1 MSIAK
6 IKERTFEIIEKGKDG
21 DRASKIFDD
30 FIIGLIFINVLS
42 IFLETFSIKNEVS
55 LSFRYIEVFSVIIFT
70 IEYALR
76 LWTAPLLFPD
86 KTKPAATI
94 KYIFSFMALIDL
106 LAILPF
112 YFPFFI
118 KIDLRILRALRLV
131 RLFRLFKM
139 NRYTKA
145 LSSVFAVLKSK
156 SQELISSIFVVFIL
170 MLISSVFMYTIE
182 SPVQPDVFQNGFSGI
197 WWAVATF
204 TTVGYGDIYP
214 ITTAGRILSM
224 IMAVLGIA
232 LVAVPTGII
241 SSGFI
246 EQNSCKCD
254 NTDIEDISVQLKTLK
269 ELFES
274 DLIDEEEYK
283 HKKAQILGI

>member
-1 MSIAK
+1 MN
-6 IKERTFEIIEKGKDG
+6 IKKRIFEIIEKGQDG
-21 DRASKIFDD
+21 DKASKIFDN
-30 FIIGLIFINVLS
+30 FIILLICINVISIFI
-42 IFLETFSIKNEVS
+42 ETFSISEDVS
-55 LSFRYIEVFSVIIFT
+55 HIFKIIEIFSVIVFT
-70 IEYALR
+70 IEYILR
-76 LWTAPLLFPD
+76 VWTAPFLYPNSS
-86 KTKPAATI
+86 KIKATF

-139 NRYTKA
+139 NRYTSALTTVFTVIKNKA
-145 LSSVFAVLKSK
+145 S
-156 SQELISSIFVVFIL
+156 ELISSIFVVFIL

-182 SPVQPDVFQNGFSGI
+182 SPVQPEIFKNGFSGL

-241 SSGFI
+241 SSGFM
-246 EQNSCKCD
+246 ELNEKSC
-254 NTDIEDISVQLKTLK
+254 
-269 ELFES
+269 
-274 DLIDEEEYK
+274 DEK
-283 HKKAQILGI
+283 HFCPYCGKKLD

>member
-1 MSIAK
+1 MKMEK
-6 IKERTFEIIEKGKDG
+6 IKQRTFEIIEKGKVG
-21 DRASKIFDD
+21 DKASKIFDI
-30 FIIGLIFINVLS
+30 FIISLICINVFS
-42 IFLETFSIKNEVS
+42 VFLDTFTPNGVQSAAFKW
-55 LSFRYIEVFSVIIFT
+55 IEVISVIIFT
-70 IEYALR
+70 IEYLLR
-76 LWTAPLLFPD
+76 VWTAPLLFPEKS
-86 KTKPAATI
+86 KTKATV

-118 KIDLRILRALRLV
+118 KIDLRVLRSLRLI

-139 NRYTKA
+139 NRYTNA
-145 LSSVFAVLKSK
+145 LSTVIQVMKNK
-156 SQELISSIFVVFIL
+156 GHELLSSIFVVFIL

-182 SPVQPDVFQNGFSGI
+182 SPVQPEVFQNGFSGL

-214 ITTAGRILSM
+214 ITVAGKILSM
-224 IMAVLGIA
+224 IMAILGIA

-246 EQNSCKCD
+246 ELNSECKNNNEKHFCPYCG
-254 NTDIEDISVQLKTLK
+254 KK
-269 ELFES
+269 
-274 DLIDEEEYK
+274 ID
-283 HKKAQILGI
+283 

>member
-1 MSIAK
+1 MKYNK
-6 IKERTFEIIEKGKDG
+6 IKQRIFEIIEKSRDG
-21 DRASKIFDD
+21 DKASKIFDD
-30 FIIGLIFINVLS
+30 FIIVLICINVISIFI
-42 IFLETFSIKNEVS
+42 ETFSISEQ
-55 LSFRYIEVFSVIIFT
+55 LSTVFRWIEVISVIIFT
-70 IEYALR
+70 IEYLLR
-76 LWTAPLLFPD
+76 VWTASLLHPELS
-86 KTKPAATI
+86 KLRATV

-139 NRYTKA
+139 NRYTSALTTVFTVIKNKA
-145 LSSVFAVLKSK
+145 S
-156 SQELISSIFVVFIL
+156 ELISSIFVVFIL

-182 SPVQPDVFQNGFSGI
+182 SPVQPEIFKNGFSGL

-241 SSGFI
+241 SSGFM
-246 EQNSCKCD
+246 ELNEKSC
-254 NTDIEDISVQLKTLK
+254 
-269 ELFES
+269 
-274 DLIDEEEYK
+274 DEK
-283 HKKAQILGI
+283 HFCPYCGKKLD

>member
-1 MSIAK
+1 M
-6 IKERTFEIIEKGKDG
+6 TFKW
-21 DRASKIFDD
+21 
-30 FIIGLIFINVLS
+30 
-42 IFLETFSIKNEVS
+42 
-55 LSFRYIEVFSVIIFT
+55 IEVVSVIIFT
-70 IEYALR
+70 IEYLLR
-76 LWTAPLLFPD
+76 VWTAPYLFPD
-86 KTKPAATI
+86 KTKLKATI

-118 KIDLRILRALRLV
+118 KIDLRILRSLRLI

-139 NRYTKA
+139 NRYTNA
-145 LSSVFAVLKSK
+145 LRTVIQVMKNK
-156 SQELISSIFVVFIL
+156 VHELISSIFVVFIL

-182 SPVQPDVFQNGFSGI
+182 SPVQPEVFKNGFSGL

-214 ITTAGRILSM
+214 ITVVGKIISM
-224 IMAVLGIA
+224 IMAILGIA

-246 EQNSCKCD
+246 ELNSGKKDCNNKHFCPYCG
-254 NTDIEDISVQLKTLK
+254 KK
-269 ELFES
+269 
-274 DLIDEEEYK
+274 ID
-283 HKKAQILGI
+283 

>member
-1 MSIAK
+1 MRFSMK
-6 IKERTFEIIEKGKDG
+6 SVQIKERIFEIIEKGKEG
-21 DRASKIFDD
+21 DITSKIFDD
-30 FIIGLIFINVLS
+30 FIIGLICINVFS
-42 IFLETFSIKNEVS
+42 IFLETFSIEKEVS
-55 LSFRYIEVFSVIIFT
+55 AVFKWIEIISVIIFT
-70 IEYALR
+70 IEYLLR
-76 LWTAPLLFPD
+76 LWTAPLLFPE
-86 KTKPAATI
+86 KSKLIATI

-106 LAILPF
+106 FAILPF

-145 LSSVFAVLKSK
+145 MSNVFSVLKNK
-156 SQELISSIFVVFIL
+156 SRELLSSIFVVFIL

-182 SPVQPDVFQNGFSGI
+182 SPVQPEVFKNGFSGI

-214 ITTAGRILSM
+214 VTTAGKIISM
-224 IMAVLGIA
+224 IMAILGIA

-246 EQNSCKCD
+246 EL
-254 NTDIEDISVQLKTLK
+254 NTK
-269 ELFES
+269 EKDDAE
-274 DLIDEEEYK
+274 K
-283 HKKAQILGI
+283 HYCPYCGRKLD

>member
-1 MSIAK
+1 MFR
-6 IKERTFEIIEKGKDG
+6 KEIYLQRKKPLFQRSEFFMKYEKVKRRAFEIIEKSRDG
-21 DRASKIFDD
+21 DKASTFFDR
-30 FIIGLIFINVLS
+30 FIIILICINVISIFI
-42 IFLETFSIKNEVS
+42 ETFSITNEAATV
-55 LSFRYIEVFSVIIFT
+55 FRWIEIVSVILFT
-70 IEYALR
+70 IEYILR
-76 LWTAPLLFPD
+76 VWTAPFLYPELS
-86 KTKPAATI
+86 KSKATI

-118 KIDLRILRALRLV
+118 SIDLRILRALRLI

-139 NRYTKA
+139 NRYTNALTTVLNVIKNKA
-145 LSSVFAVLKSK
+145 S
-156 SQELISSIFVVFIL
+156 ELISSIFVVFIL

-182 SPVQPDVFQNGFSGI
+182 SPVQPEIFKNGFSGL

-214 ITTAGRILSM
+214 ITTPGRILSM

-246 EQNSCKCD
+246 ELNEKDSEK
-254 NTDIEDISVQLKTLK
+254 
-269 ELFES
+269 
-274 DLIDEEEYK
+274 K
-283 HKKAQILGI
+283 HFCPYCGKKLD

>member
-1 MSIAK
+1 MTVADVK
-6 IKERTFEIIEKGKDG
+6 KRTFEIIEKGKDG
-21 DRASKIFDD
+21 DLASKIFDT
-30 FIIGLIFINVLS
+30 FIIVLICVNVFS
-42 IFLETFSIKNEVS
+42 IFLDT
-55 LSFRYIEVFSVIIFT
+55 FT
-70 IEYALR
+70 IPGFHSAVFKWIETGSVAVFTLEYILR
-76 LWTAPLLFPD
+76 VWTAPLLFPD
-86 KTKPAATI
+86 KSKPVAVL

-118 KIDLRILRALRLV
+118 KIDLRVLRALRLV

-139 NRYTKA
+139 NRYTNA
-145 LSSVFAVLKSK
+145 LGSVLAVMRNKSH
-156 SQELISSIFVVFIL
+156 ELLSSIFVVFIL

-182 SPVQPDVFQNGFSGI
+182 SPVQPEVFQNGFSGL

-214 ITTAGRILSM
+214 ITVAGKILSM

-246 EQNSCKCD
+246 ELNTRECD
-254 NTDIEDISVQLKTLK
+254 CDPKS
-269 ELFES
+269 
-274 DLIDEEEYK
+274 YCPYCG
-283 HKKAQILGI
+283 KKLS

>member
-1 MSIAK
+1 MK
-6 IKERTFEIIEKGKDG
+6 ISEIQRRTFEIVEKGKDG
-21 DRASKIFDD
+21 DKASKIFDD
-30 FIIGLIFINVLS
+30 FIILVICINVFS
-42 IFLETFSIKNEVS
+42 IFLETFSIEKEVS
-55 LSFRYIEVFSVIIFT
+55 KIFKIIEIVSVIIFT
-70 IEYALR
+70 IEYLLR
-76 LWTAPLLFPD
+76 LWTAPLLFPE
-86 KTKPAATI
+86 KSKMKARI

-112 YFPFFI
+112 YFPFII

-145 LSSVFAVLKSK
+145 MSSVFSVIKNKS
-156 SQELISSIFVVFIL
+156 SELISAIFVVFIL

-182 SPVQPDVFQNGFSGI
+182 SPVQPDVFKNGFSGI

-214 ITTAGRILSM
+214 VTTAGKIISM
-224 IMAVLGIA
+224 IMAILGIA

-246 EQNSCKCD
+246 ELNSNENC
-254 NTDIEDISVQLKTLK
+254 E
-269 ELFES
+269 
-274 DLIDEEEYK
+274 
-283 HKKAQILGI
+283 KKFCPYCGKKLE

>member
-1 MSIAK
+1 MFYDK
-6 IKERTFEIIEKGKDG
+6 IKKRTFEIIEKGHEG
-21 DRASKIFDD
+21 DKASKIFDD
-30 FIIGLIFINVLS
+30 FIIILICINVLS
-42 IFLETFSIKNEVS
+42 IFIETFSISEDVS
-55 LSFRYIEVFSVIIFT
+55 HSFKIIEFFSVIVFT
-70 IEYALR
+70 IEYLLR
-76 LWTAPLLFPD
+76 VWTADLLYPEFS
-86 KTKPAATI
+86 KAKATF

-106 LAILPF
+106 MAILPF

-139 NRYTKA
+139 NRYTSALTKVFSVIKNKA
-145 LSSVFAVLKSK
+145 S
-156 SQELISSIFVVFIL
+156 ELISSIFVVFIL

-182 SPVQPDVFQNGFSGI
+182 SPVQPEIFRNGFSGL

-246 EQNSCKCD
+246 ELNEQKCD
-254 NTDIEDISVQLKTLK
+254 EKHFCPYCGK
-269 ELFES
+269 K
-274 DLIDEEEYK
+274 ID
-283 HKKAQILGI
+283 

>member
-1 MSIAK
+1 MLYDK
-6 IKERTFEIIEKGKDG
+6 IKRRTFEIIEKSRDG
-21 DRASKIFDD
+21 DKVSKLFDD
-30 FIIGLIFINVLS
+30 FIIILISINVISIFI
-42 IFLETFSIKNEVS
+42 ETFSIGENLSHIFRIIEIVS
-55 LSFRYIEVFSVIIFT
+55 VVIFT
-70 IEYALR
+70 IEYLLR
-76 LWTAPLLFPD
+76 VWTASFLYPELPKL
-86 KTKPAATI
+86 KATI
-94 KYIFSFMALIDL
+94 KFIFSFMAIIDL

-112 YFPFFI
+112 YFPYII

-139 NRYTKA
+139 NRYTNA
-145 LSSVFAVLKSK
+145 LSTVFAVIKNKAS
-156 SQELISSIFVVFIL
+156 ELLSSIFVVFIL

-182 SPVQPDVFQNGFSGI
+182 SPVQPEIFRNGFSGL

-214 ITTAGRILSM
+214 ITTAGRILSK

-246 EQNSCKCD
+246 ELNQKGCD
-254 NTDIEDISVQLKTLK
+254 EKHYCPYCGK
-269 ELFES
+269 K
-274 DLIDEEEYK
+274 ID
-283 HKKAQILGI
+283 